1 MTVSPT
7 ARHIGV
13 CNFGVQDLA
22 DAMAIGV
29 PIVSNQICYNLL
41 CRTCIFLLPP
51 PPFLRRRRSVRCLP
65 SRPEALRMCAGGAGS
80 SRRLCRS
87 A

>member
-51 PPFLRRRRSVRCLP
+51 PRSCAAAGPSAASPLVLRH
-65 SRPEALRMCAGGAGS
+65 
-80 SRRLCRS
+80 
-87 A
+87 